1 MNNRYANHPNDSKK
15 YDTNQLREHYMVE
28 EIFSDDKVE
37 LTYSHVD
44 RIIFG
49 GIKPVNESLKLE
61 AGKSMGVDYFLE
73 RREMGVINVGGEG
86 IVSIDGEEFA
96 LNNKDGLYIGKGNK
110 DIIFK
115 SSNPKNPA
123 KFYINSVPAHKEYK
137 TVKIEIEKANPVKMG
152 DNSTLNKRTIYQYVH
167 PNVCE
172 SCQLLMGLTIL
183 EPGSAWN
190 TMPCHTHERRMEV
203 YFYFDMEEDTRVI
216 HLMGEPTET
225 RHLIVK
231 NEQAIIS
238 PSWSIHSGVGT
249 SNYTFIWGMCGENQ
263 TFTDMDHISMDTL
276 RYITKEGDNMIAEAS
291 LAKLKDIKTI
301 EVENINKSLEFLNSE
316 LLTKA

>member
-28 EIFSDDKVE
+28 EIFNDDKVE

-183 EPGSAWN
+183 EPGSVWN

-276 RYITKEGDNMIAEAS
+276 R
-291 LAKLKDIKTI
+291 
-301 EVENINKSLEFLNSE
+301 
-316 LLTKA
+316 

>member
-15 YDTNQLREHYMVE
+15 YDTNQLKEHYMVE

-276 RYITKEGDNMIAEAS
+276 R
-291 LAKLKDIKTI
+291 
-301 EVENINKSLEFLNSE
+301 
-316 LLTKA
+316 

>member
-1 MNNRYANHPNDSKK
+1 MKNRYANHPNDSKH

-28 EIFSDDKVE
+28 EIFIDDKIE

-73 RREMGVINVGGEG
+73 RREMGVINIGGEG
-86 IVSIDGEEFA
+86 IVSIDGEDFT
-96 LNNKDGLYIGKGNK
+96 LNNKDGLYIGKGNR

-115 SSNPKNPA
+115 SLNSENPA

-203 YFYFDMEEDTRVI
+203 YFYFDMEEDTRII

-263 TFTDMDHISMDTL
+263 TFTDMDHIPMEVL
-276 RYITKEGDNMIAEAS
+276 R
-291 LAKLKDIKTI
+291 
-301 EVENINKSLEFLNSE
+301 
-316 LLTKA
+316 

>member
-28 EIFSDDKVE
+28 EIFIDDKME

-86 IVSIDGEEFA
+86 IVLIDGEEFK

-115 SSNPKNPA
+115 SSNKENPA

-137 TVKIEIEKANPVKMG
+137 TVKIEIEKANPVKLG

-263 TFTDMDHISMDTL
+263 TFDDMDLIYMDTL
-276 RYITKEGDNMIAEAS
+276 R
-291 LAKLKDIKTI
+291 
-301 EVENINKSLEFLNSE
+301 
-316 LLTKA
+316 

>member
-1 MNNRYANHPNDSKK
+1 MRNRYANHPNDSKK
-15 YDTNQLREHYMVE
+15 YTTEELREHYLIE
-28 EIFSDDKVE
+28 EIFIDDKID

-49 GIKPVNESLKLE
+49 GVKPVYNELVLE
-61 AGKSMGVDYFLE
+61 AGKEMGVDYFLE
-73 RREMGVINVGGEG
+73 RREMGVINVGGPA
-86 IVSIDGEEFA
+86 IVTIDGQEYSLERR
-96 LNNKDGLYIGKGNK
+96 DGLYIGKGNK
-110 DIIFK
+110 EIKFK
-115 SSNPKNPA
+115 SVNSEDPA
-123 KFYINSVPAHKEYK
+123 KLYINSVPAHKEYK
-137 TVKIEIEKANPVKMG
+137 TVKIEIEKANPVKLG
-152 DNSTLNKRTIYQYVH
+152 DNATLNKRTIYQYVH

-172 SCQLLMGLTIL
+172 SCQLLMGLTML
-183 EPGSAWN
+183 EPGNAWN

-203 YFYFDMEEDTRVI
+203 YFYFDMEEDTMVI

-263 TFTDMDHISMDTL
+263 TFNDMDNVPMETL
-276 RYITKEGDNMIAEAS
+276 R
-291 LAKLKDIKTI
+291 
-301 EVENINKSLEFLNSE
+301 
-316 LLTKA
+316 

>member
-15 YDTNQLREHYMVE
+15 YDTKQLREHYMVE
-28 EIFSDDKVE
+28 EIFIDDKME

-86 IVSIDGEEFA
+86 IVLIDGEEFT
-96 LNNKDGLYIGKGNK
+96 LNNKDGLYIGKGNR

-115 SSNPKNPA
+115 SSNKENPA

-137 TVKIEIEKANPVKMG
+137 TVKIEIEKANPVKLG

-276 RYITKEGDNMIAEAS
+276 R
-291 LAKLKDIKTI
+291 
-301 EVENINKSLEFLNSE
+301 
-316 LLTKA
+316 

>member
-1 MNNRYANHPNDSKK
+1 MNNRYANHPIDSKS
-15 YDTNQLREHYMVE
+15 YDTKQLREHYLVE
-28 EIFSDDKVE
+28 EVFIDDKIE

-49 GIKPVNESLKLE
+49 GIKPVKESLKLE

-73 RREMGVINVGGEG
+73 RREMGVINIGGEG
-86 IVSIDGEEFA
+86 IVLIDGEEFT

-115 SSNPKNPA
+115 SLNQSNPA

-137 TVKIEIEKANPVKMG
+137 TVKIDIEKANPVKMG

-203 YFYFDMEEDTRVI
+203 YFYFDMQEDTRVI

-263 TFTDMDHISMDTL
+263 TFTDMDHIDMEIL
-276 RYITKEGDNMIAEAS
+276 R
-291 LAKLKDIKTI
+291 
-301 EVENINKSLEFLNSE
+301 
-316 LLTKA
+316 

>member
-1 MNNRYANHPNDSKK
+1 MNNRYANHPSDSKK

-28 EIFSDDKVE
+28 EIFIDDKIE

-86 IVSIDGEEFA
+86 TVSIDGEEFR
-96 LNNKDGLYIGKGNK
+96 LNNKDGLYIGKGNR

-115 SSNPKNPA
+115 SLNSENPA

-203 YFYFDMEEDTRVI
+203 YFYFDMQEDTRVI

-263 TFTDMDHISMDTL
+263 TFTDMDHIPMEVL
-276 RYITKEGDNMIAEAS
+276 R
-291 LAKLKDIKTI
+291 
-301 EVENINKSLEFLNSE
+301 
-316 LLTKA
+316 

>member
-1 MNNRYANHPNDSKK
+1 MNNRYANHPNDSKN

-28 EIFSDDKVE
+28 EIFIDDKIE

-86 IVSIDGEEFA
+86 IVSIDGEEFT

-115 SSNPKNPA
+115 SLNSENPA

-203 YFYFDMEEDTRVI
+203 YFYFDMEEDTRII

-238 PSWSIHSGVGT
+238 PSWSIQSGVGT

-263 TFTDMDHISMDTL
+263 TFTDMDHIPMEVL
-276 RYITKEGDNMIAEAS
+276 R
-291 LAKLKDIKTI
+291 
-301 EVENINKSLEFLNSE
+301 
-316 LLTKA
+316 

>member
-1 MNNRYANHPNDSKK
+1 MPIQEDGYVHRNGRTARWEAEGNSY
-15 YDTNQLREHYMVE
+15 
-28 EIFSDDKVE
+28 
-37 LTYSHVD
+37 
-44 RIIFG
+44 II
-49 GIKPVNESLKLE
+49 LH
-61 AGKSMGVDYFLE
+61 
-73 RREMGVINVGGEG
+73 
-86 IVSIDGEEFA
+86 GEEVLPAYIQEEPETFI
-96 LNNKDGLYIGKGNK
+96 LPENTPKPSQPEFVTLYIGKGNK
-110 DIIFK
+110 NITFK
-115 SSNPKNPA
+115 SLNQENPA
-123 KFYINSVPAHKEYK
+123 KFYINSVPAHKAHK
-137 TVKIEIEKANPVKMG
+137 TVKIEIEKANPVKLG

-203 YFYFDMEEDTRVI
+203 YFYFDMQEDTRVI

-263 TFTDMDHISMDTL
+263 TFTDMDHIPMEVL
-276 RYITKEGDNMIAEAS
+276 R
-291 LAKLKDIKTI
+291 
-301 EVENINKSLEFLNSE
+301 
-316 LLTKA
+316 